1 VSQLYQNRVVLRW
14 ALFALTVV
22 TAVVHLV
29 VGLQMQAAGEAER
42 SLLMILN
49 GMGYF
54 ALLTAIALGELRH
67 IQRQIFLYYALGV
80 YTLVTFVLYFVL
92 NGMAGFGAAA
102 IVSKCAELLSV
113 VVVGLYIFAPGD
125 RARRKKTRGR

>member
-1 VSQLYQNRVVLRW
+1 MSNLHQNRVVLRGT
-14 ALFALTVV
+14 LFGLTVV
-22 TAVVHLV
+22 TAVAHLV

-54 ALLTAIALGELRH
+54 ALLTAIALGELRDV
-67 IQRQIFLYYALGV
+67 RRRIFLYYALGV
-80 YTLVTFVLYFVL
+80 YTLITFVLYFVL
-92 NGMAGFGAAA
+92 NEMAGFGAAA

-125 RARRKKTRGR
+125 RARKKARGR